1 MSGRIKRKR
10 YISREATE
18 TEVSESDRS
27 PRRMTSPED
36 PSHRPSDTGS
46 GISCETEE
54 RVQKPP
60 LAGDDFEVL
69 RKMVQDY
76 KSHRIDF
83 SNLRRRPKFR
93 GPRVNSGIAINAEIK
108 RRAVERAKADP
119 DGTGGG
125 NLSGLIELLLWTF
138 LGCPDDVVDRG
149 PRQ

>member
-1 MSGRIKRKR
+1 MSRIKRKPELIR
-10 YISREATE
+10 KAGE
-18 TEVSESDRS
+18 TEVSDLGRS
-27 PRRMTSPED
+27 PRRMTPPQD
-36 PSHRPSDTGS
+36 PSGLHQDTDPD
-46 GISCETEE
+46 ISCETQQRGE
-54 RVQKPP
+54 KPP